1 MKVIRVH
8 EYGDVAQLRL
18 ESVPTPDPAIG
29 EVLVRTY
36 AAGVNPYDWMT
47 REGDGANVSFPWTP
61 GWDLSGVVEAVGEG
75 VSAYKPGDEV
85 FGMLADERGTY
96 AEYVAVPAWNVVRKP
111 TSLSHAEAASA
122 PMGSLTAWQAL
133 FDHGSLRPN
142 QRVLIHAAAGG
153 VGHAAVQLAGW
164 IGAET
169 VGTAS
174 ESNRAFLDRLGLDE
188 FVNYETE
195 RYEEVDPVDVV
206 IDAVGGETLKR
217 SLEALRSDGH
227 VSKLPKPLTE
237 ADEIA
242 LDDHGATGSY
252 PVVQWK
258 PEQLRTIARLIDDEV
273 LSVHVAET
281 FSLDAVTDAHVQSQA
296 GHTRGKI
303 VLVPGED

>member
-1 MKVIRVH
+1 MKAIRVH
-8 EYGDVAQLRL
+8 KFGDEAQLRH
-18 ESVPTPDPAIG
+18 ESVSTPDPAAR
-29 EVLVRTY
+29 EVLVRVH

-47 REGDGANVSFPWTP
+47 REGEGAEVSFPWTP
-61 GWDLSGVVEAVGEG
+61 GWDLSGVVEAVGDD
-75 VSAYKPGDEV
+75 VTAYDPGDEV

-96 AEYVAVPAWNVVRKP
+96 AEYVAIPAWNLVPKP
-111 TSLSHAEAASA
+111 ATLSHAEAAGA
-122 PMGSLTAWQAL
+122 PMGTLTAWQAL
-133 FDHGSLRPN
+133 FDHGGLRPN

-195 RYEEVDPVDVV
+195 RYEEADPVDVV

-217 SLEALRSDGH
+217 SLACLQSGGH
-227 VSKLPKPLTE
+227 VSKLPKPLTDTE
-237 ADEIA
+237 KLA

-258 PEQLRTIARLIDDEV
+258 PEQLHTVAHLLDEGV

-281 FSLDAVTDAHVQSQA
+281 FPLDAAADAHAQSQA

-303 VLVPGED
+303 VLVP